1 MSVSRSVGRMLDR
14 IAPAAARRMRE
25 IWYTLN
31 GGRFDTL
38 AGVIDQRLHAHRELL
53 DRRLE
58 SVDQHLERLRTTR
71 RADGGGVA
79 FMLADSLARLDAR
92 SAGPER
98 PIAVISVLPPL
109 ETGIANYS
117 LRTFEASPVPV
128 DMFSPFD
135 RVGPYL
141 TASRRLP
148 AAGGPMQVFALEA
161 LAAALP
167 LRNYAAVVWVLGN
180 SDHHLPVI
188 RLLREGR
195 HLEPTAPTWV
205 QLHDPVL
212 FNLARLHAD
221 DIDSDAATFL
231 EGRTRVA
238 IPPSERAAVA
248 KGDFSCLLDRPGL
261 PVRALLSDVPLHG
274 LIVHSSAARDILL
287 RDWPGLG
294 GLELRTLFLPV
305 LDGFAGRATQPPHGF
320 RVGSFGYPAASKRTE
335 LVVAAF
341 RKLRARHPEVTLV
354 LAGYNVAAYAKA
366 EGLETEAGIELH
378 DNPST
383 PRLLEL
389 MAGVDVAVQLR
400 QQNTG
405 ESSGVVPQLLSRDI
419 PTIASAVGA
428 FSEYG
433 DAVAPLPPE
442 GTADD
447 LCALMAAELSD
458 PARRQAARRSY
469 VAAHGPREFCAAL
482 LAECPADS
490 ARTLP
495 ARETQGA

>member
-167 LRNYAAVVWVLGN
+167 LRKPVWYG
-180 SDHHLPVI
+180 I
-188 RLLREGR
+188 RLPETGR
-195 HLEPTAPTWV
+195 PCAPKASRRRSRCCWK
-205 QLHDPVL
+205 PY
-212 FNLARLHAD
+212 R
-221 DIDSDAATFL
+221 
-231 EGRTRVA
+231 
-238 IPPSERAAVA
+238 
-248 KGDFSCLLDRPGL
+248 LDRK
-261 PVRALLSDVPLHG
+261 
-274 LIVHSSAARDILL
+274 
-287 RDWPGLG
+287 G
-294 GLELRTLFLPV
+294 GLSLWLLKRMPLKRPSAPQTWIRTT
-305 LDGFAGRATQPPHGF
+305 R
-320 RVGSFGYPAASKRTE
+320 
-335 LVVAAF
+335 
-341 RKLRARHPEVTLV
+341 
-354 LAGYNVAAYAKA
+354 
-366 EGLETEAGIELH
+366 
-378 DNPST
+378 
-383 PRLLEL
+383 
-389 MAGVDVAVQLR
+389 
-400 QQNTG
+400 
-405 ESSGVVPQLLSRDI
+405 
-419 PTIASAVGA
+419 
-428 FSEYG
+428 
-433 DAVAPLPPE
+433 
-442 GTADD
+442 
-447 LCALMAAELSD
+447 
-458 PARRQAARRSY
+458 
-469 VAAHGPREFCAAL
+469 
-482 LAECPADS
+482 
-490 ARTLP
+490 
-495 ARETQGA
+495 